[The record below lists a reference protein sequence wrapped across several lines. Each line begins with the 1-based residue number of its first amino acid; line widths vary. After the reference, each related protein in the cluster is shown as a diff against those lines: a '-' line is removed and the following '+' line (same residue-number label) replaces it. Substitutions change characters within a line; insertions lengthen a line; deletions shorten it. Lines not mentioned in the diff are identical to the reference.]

1 MEIPESDLDGMS
13 VCGGGLMLSVERQV
27 GARGRVLVG
36 DPGGE
41 SKCKDV
47 AKMLFLFFQALS
59 SKGQKVLDPLVQI
72 VEGRTGE

>member
-1 MEIPESDLDGMS
+1 MEIPESDVDGMG
-13 VCGGGLMLSVERQV
+13 VCGGGLMPPVERQV
-27 GARGRVLVG
+27 GPRGRVLGG

-59 SKGQKVLDPLVQI
+59 SKGQKVLDPVVQI